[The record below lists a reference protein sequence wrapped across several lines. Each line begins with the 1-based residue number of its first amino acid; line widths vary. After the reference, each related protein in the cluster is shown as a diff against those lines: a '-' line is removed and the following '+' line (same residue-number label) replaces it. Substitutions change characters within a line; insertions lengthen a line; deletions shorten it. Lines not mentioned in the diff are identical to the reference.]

1 MKMLKK
7 TITKR
12 CSIALAILMGITL
25 LMAPSMDVNALQ
37 SGVEM
42 TDEEQ
47 RKDEQNE
54 VNTENENKEDENKD
68 ENTVLEDTEGTL
80 ETVDIQ
86 EEDTAKIACAR
97 KSKYK
102 FMWLYLIPGP
112 SAVIFLVF
120 FFKEKI
126 RSKSN
131 KNDVKY

>member
-7 TITKR
+7 TITKG
-12 CSIALAILMGITL
+12 CGIALAILMGITL
-25 LMAPSMDVNALQ
+25 LMAPGMDVNALQ

-54 VNTENENKEDENKD
+54 INTENENKED

-86 EEDTAKIACAR
+86 EEDTAKIASAR

-112 SAVIFLVF
+112 SAMIFLVF

>member
-7 TITKR
+7 TITKG

-25 LMAPSMDVNALQ
+25 LMAPGMDVNAQQ

-42 TDEEQ
+42 TEEEQ
-47 RKDEQNE
+47 LKDEQYE
-54 VNTENENKEDENKD
+54 VNTENENKEDEN
-68 ENTVLEDTEGTL
+68 TVLEDTEETL

-86 EEDTAKIACAR
+86 EEDTAKIASAR

-120 FFKEKI
+120 FFKEKGK
-126 RSKSN
+126 SKSN
-131 KNDVKY
+131 NNEVLKMK